1 MIDYEKIAQYEEI
14 ALAAISVGEDN
25 PEYSV
30 VENILKQYNAIWQ
43 LDDKSL
49 VELSNR
55 IYTKKSVSLD
65 EDTILTSNPNANW
78 FVDSRFERGTERF
91 DAYHKYLENVEGY
104 SLKVINSISTSMDKV
119 MNNVGDPFDKE
130 DFSKKGLVIGD
141 VQSGKTGNFI
151 ALMNK
156 AADAGYN
163 MIVVTTGTIEKLRR
177 QTQERIE
184 YGFSGISSSVKKSE
198 KRTVADFGNKEQ
210 SYFVTN
216 KDKDFSI
223 KYANPVNLGQVP
235 IVAVIKKNKTSLEN
249 LALWLENG
257 NKQDIKRFGKIEKSV
272 LFIDDEA
279 DNATINTKDADS
291 PTTINKGIRA
301 ILNLF
306 KRSSYVGFTAT
317 PFANV
322 FIDHTEEDDLFPS
335 DFIQVLKTPS
345 NYMGASTIFP
355 EKGEYHHILNTN
367 DDAETEIPI
376 VIPKERRGDFI
387 IEELPESL
395 KEAIKIFFLQNAIR
409 DLRGDK
415 KKHRSMLVNVSHLN
429 YIQQQVKELISEEV
443 FRLKTQIKNYILT
456 EQPIKVELFELFEK
470 EFPKIA
476 ESFESVQKQLS
487 ESIDAI
493 EVDVIN
499 AKNKSFNYEDY
510 PNGARIIAVGGFAL
524 SRGLTLEGLSTSYLY
539 RNTLMY
545 DTLMQMGRWF
555 GYRPN
560 YDDLIKLYMPNQS
573 IEWYSQILDATEDLK
588 KQIKRMANEHQTPKE
603 FGIYI
608 KQAEADE
615 VRLLITA
622 GNKMRNARDHEVTV
636 KISGDYRETTKLDVK
651 SVKQNR
657 QTVETWISEYQE
669 RFDETHLWKNADK
682 ELVKALLANYLYG
695 NFNKLN
701 SQVVAETLKHF
712 KTFDVKIAYTK
723 ADKPRKRAFRYNSK
737 HEVIAF
743 ANSRVG
749 SSGDGKFALTEE
761 QKESHEFKSEKDYFS
776 KFREDERNPL
786 VIIYP
791 EKLSFNKENKNS
803 DTETEK
809 FYQKNKDNIFWA
821 IALGVP
827 ELADEK
833 TISYKTKLN
842 TVMQQQMI
850 TGEQLDLFSSADE
863 TEEDLE

>member
-1 MIDYEKIAQYEEI
+1 MIDYELVNKHYETARSIIVSDNINDLNEI
-14 ALAAISVGEDN
+14 ERKLTDLNSVLFKMN
-25 PEYSV
+25 
-30 VENILKQYNAIWQ
+30 ENTLDVLIKRILQ
-43 LDDKSL
+43 
-49 VELSNR
+49 E
-55 IYTKKSVSLD
+55 TTVSLD
-65 EDTILTSNPNANW
+65 DDTILTSVSNANW

-104 SLKVINSISTSMDKV
+104 SLKVIDSISTSMDKV
-119 MNNVGDPFDKE
+119 MNNVGDPFSKE

-184 YGFSGISSSVKKSE
+184 RGFGGFSDGEFKGKRTIKNFLDKKSDLTSMMATT
-198 KRTVADFGNKEQ
+198 KTSGFKKNVAFQMGLSN
-210 SYFVTN
+210 S
-216 KDKDFSI
+216 
-223 KYANPVNLGQVP
+223 VP
-235 IVAVIKKNKTSLEN
+235 IIAVIKKNKTELESL
-249 LALWLENG
+249 AKWLKQHNG
-257 NKQDIKRFGKIEKSV
+257 IDIDRSL

-291 PTTINKGIRA
+291 PTTINKGIRT

-345 NYMGASTIFP
+345 NYMGAATIFP
-355 EKGEYHHILNTN
+355 EGREYHHILTTN

-376 VIPKERRGDFI
+376 VIPKERKNDFV

-415 KKHRSMLVNVSHLN
+415 KKHRSMLVNVSHLTK
-429 YIQQQVKELISEEV
+429 IQQQEKELISEEV
-443 FRLKTQIKNYILT
+443 FSLKTQIKNYILT
-456 EQPIKVELFELFEK
+456 EHSIKVELFELFEK
-470 EFPKIA
+470 EFSKIA
-476 ESFESVQKQLS
+476 ESFENVQKQLS
-487 ESIDAI
+487 KSVDAI

-499 AKNKSFNYEDY
+499 AQNKSFNYEDY

-573 IEWYSQILDATEDLK
+573 IDWYSQILDATEDLK

-608 KQAEADE
+608 KQAEANE

-622 GNKMRNARDHEVTV
+622 RNKMRNSRDHEVTV

-657 QTVETWISEYQE
+657 QIVEMWISENQK

-682 ELVKALLANYLYG
+682 ELVKTLLANYLYG

-712 KTFDVKIAYTK
+712 EIFDVKIAYTK
-723 ADKPRKRAFRYNSK
+723 ANKPRKRAFRYNQT
-737 HEVIAF
+737 HDVIAF

-749 SSGDGKFALTEE
+749 SLSDGSFGLTQEQRNSKKFT
-761 QKESHEFKSEKDYFS
+761 SEKDYFS
-776 KFREDERNPL
+776 KFKENERNPL

-791 EKLSFNKENKNS
+791 EQLSEGKKI
-803 DTETEK
+803 DVETGK
-809 FYQKNKDNIFWA
+809 FYRKNKDNIFWA

-827 ELADEK
+827 ELADGK

-850 TGEQLDLFSSADE
+850 TGKQLDLFSSSDE

>member
-1 MIDYEKIAQYEEI
+1 M
-14 ALAAISVGEDN
+14 N
-25 PEYSV
+25 
-30 VENILKQYNAIWQ
+30 ENTLDVLIKRILQ
-43 LDDKSL
+43 
-49 VELSNR
+49 E
-55 IYTKKSVSLD
+55 TTVSLD
-65 EDTILTSNPNANW
+65 DDTILTSVSNANW

-104 SLKVINSISTSMDKV
+104 SLKVIDSISTSMDKV
-119 MNNVGDPFDKE
+119 MNNVGDPFSKE

-184 YGFSGISSSVKKSE
+184 RGFGGFSDGEFKGKRTIKNFLDKKSDLTSMMATT
-198 KRTVADFGNKEQ
+198 KTSGFKKNVAFQMGLSN
-210 SYFVTN
+210 S
-216 KDKDFSI
+216 
-223 KYANPVNLGQVP
+223 VP
-235 IVAVIKKNKTSLEN
+235 IIAVIKKNKTELESL
-249 LALWLENG
+249 AKWLKQHNG
-257 NKQDIKRFGKIEKSV
+257 IDIDRSL

-291 PTTINKGIRA
+291 PTTINKGIRT

-345 NYMGASTIFP
+345 NYMGAATIFP
-355 EKGEYHHILNTN
+355 EGREYHHILTTN

-376 VIPKERRGDFI
+376 VIPKERKNDFV

-415 KKHRSMLVNVSHLN
+415 KKHRSMLVNVSHLTK
-429 YIQQQVKELISEEV
+429 IQQQVKELISEEV
-443 FRLKTQIKNYILT
+443 FSLKTQIKNYILT
-456 EQPIKVELFELFEK
+456 EHSIKVELFELFEK
-470 EFPKIA
+470 EFSKIA
-476 ESFESVQKQLS
+476 ESFENVQKQLS
-487 ESIDAI
+487 KSVDAI

-499 AKNKSFNYEDY
+499 AQNKSFNYEDY

-573 IEWYSQILDATEDLK
+573 IDWYSQILDATEDLK

-608 KQAEADE
+608 KQAEANE

-622 GNKMRNARDHEVTV
+622 RNKMRNSRDHEVTV

-657 QTVETWISEYQE
+657 QIVEMWISENQK

-682 ELVKALLANYLYG
+682 ELVKTLLANYLYG

-712 KTFDVKIAYTK
+712 EIFDVKIAYTK
-723 ADKPRKRAFRYNSK
+723 ANKPRKRAFRYNQT
-737 HEVIAF
+737 HDVIAF

-749 SSGDGKFALTEE
+749 SLSDGSFGLTQEQRNSKKFT
-761 QKESHEFKSEKDYFS
+761 SEKDYFS
-776 KFREDERNPL
+776 KFKENERNPL

-791 EKLSFNKENKNS
+791 EQLSEGKKI
-803 DTETEK
+803 DVETGK
-809 FYQKNKDNIFWA
+809 FYRKNKDNIFWA
-821 IALGVP
+821 IDLGVP
-827 ELADEK
+827 ELADGK

-850 TGEQLDLFSSADE
+850 TGKQLDLFSSSDE

>member
-1 MIDYEKIAQYEEI
+1 MIDYELVNKHYETARSIIVSDNINDLNEI
-14 ALAAISVGEDN
+14 ERKLTDLNSVLFKMN
-25 PEYSV
+25 
-30 VENILKQYNAIWQ
+30 ENTLDVLIKRILQ
-43 LDDKSL
+43 
-49 VELSNR
+49 E
-55 IYTKKSVSLD
+55 TTVSLD
-65 EDTILTSNPNANW
+65 DDTILTSVSNANW

-91 DAYHKYLENVEGY
+91 DAYHKYLENFEGY
-104 SLKVINSISTSMDKV
+104 SLKVIDSISTSMDKV
-119 MNNVGDPFDKE
+119 MNNVGDPFSKE

-184 YGFSGISSSVKKSE
+184 RGFGGFSDGEFKGKRTIKNFLDKKSDLTSMMATT
-198 KRTVADFGNKEQ
+198 KTSGFKKNVAFQMGLSN
-210 SYFVTN
+210 S
-216 KDKDFSI
+216 
-223 KYANPVNLGQVP
+223 VP
-235 IVAVIKKNKTSLEN
+235 IIAVIKKNKTELESL
-249 LALWLENG
+249 AKWLKQHNG
-257 NKQDIKRFGKIEKSV
+257 IDIDRSL

-291 PTTINKGIRA
+291 PTTINKGIRT

-345 NYMGASTIFP
+345 NYMGAATIFP
-355 EKGEYHHILNTN
+355 EGREYHHILTTN

-376 VIPKERRGDFI
+376 VIPKERKNDFV

-415 KKHRSMLVNVSHLN
+415 KKHRSMLVNVSHLTK
-429 YIQQQVKELISEEV
+429 IQQQVKELISEEV
-443 FRLKTQIKNYILT
+443 FSLKTQIKNYILT
-456 EQPIKVELFELFEK
+456 EHSIKVELFELFEK
-470 EFPKIA
+470 EFSKIA
-476 ESFESVQKQLS
+476 ESFENVQKQLS
-487 ESIDAI
+487 KSVDAI

-499 AKNKSFNYEDY
+499 AQNKSFNYEDY

-573 IEWYSQILDATEDLK
+573 IDWYSQILDATEDLK

-608 KQAEADE
+608 KQAEANE

-622 GNKMRNARDHEVTV
+622 RNKMRNSRDHEVTV

-657 QTVETWISEYQE
+657 QIVEMWISENQK

-682 ELVKALLANYLYG
+682 ELVKTLLANYLYG

-712 KTFDVKIAYTK
+712 EIFDVKIAYTK
-723 ADKPRKRAFRYNSK
+723 ANKPRKRAFRYNQT
-737 HEVIAF
+737 HDVIAF

-749 SSGDGKFALTEE
+749 SLSDGSFGLTQEQRNSKKFT
-761 QKESHEFKSEKDYFS
+761 SEKDYFS
-776 KFREDERNPL
+776 KFKENERNPL

-791 EKLSFNKENKNS
+791 EQLSEGKKI
-803 DTETEK
+803 DVETGK
-809 FYQKNKDNIFWA
+809 FYRKNKDNIFWA

-827 ELADEK
+827 ELADGK

-850 TGEQLDLFSSADE
+850 TGKQLDLFSSSDE

>member
-1 MIDYEKIAQYEEI
+1 MNYDKIAQFEEI
-14 ALAAISVGEDN
+14 ALAAISVGEGN
-25 PEYSV
+25 PDYSI
-30 VENILKQYNAIWQ
+30 VENILKQYNAIWK

-49 VELSNR
+49 IELSNR
-55 IYTKKSVSLD
+55 IYTIKSVSLD
-65 EDTILTSNPNANW
+65 DDTILTNNEKANW
-78 FVDSRFERGTERF
+78 FVDSRFSRGSNRF
-91 DAYHKYLENVEGY
+91 DAYQNYLEYVERY
-104 SLKVINSISTSMDKV
+104 SVKVINSISTSMDKV
-119 MNNVGDPFDKE
+119 MNNIGDPFDKE
-130 DFSKKGLVIGD
+130 DFAKKGLVIGD

-163 MIVVTTGTIEKLRR
+163 MIIVTTGTIEKLRR

-184 YGFSGISSSVKKSE
+184 YGFGGISSSENTS
-198 KRTVADFGNKEQ
+198 KRKTVADFGNKEQ
-210 SYFVTN
+210 SHFETS
-216 KDKDFSI
+216 KDKDFTI
-223 KYANPVNLGQVP
+223 KYAKPFNLGTIP
-235 IVAVIKKNKTSLEN
+235 AVAVIKKNKTSLEN
-249 LALWLENG
+249 LKKWLELG
-257 NKQDIKRFGKIEKSV
+257 NKQDFNRYGKIDKSI

-291 PTTINKGIRA
+291 PTTINRGIRA

-355 EKGEYHHILNTN
+355 KYGIYHGILKEN
-367 DDAETEIPI
+367 DDAELNIPI
-376 VIPKERRGDFI
+376 VIPKEERKSFI
-387 IEELPESL
+387 INELPSSL

-415 KKHRSMLVNVSHLN
+415 KKHRSMLVNVSYLN
-429 YIQQQVKELISEEV
+429 DIQDKVKELISEEV
-443 FRLKTQIKNYILT
+443 FLLRNQIKNYILT
-456 EQPIKVELFELFEK
+456 EHSIKEEFYVLFKK
-470 EFPKIA
+470 EFSNIL
-476 ESFESVQKQLS
+476 ESFESIRKQLF
-487 ESIDAI
+487 ESTDIID
-493 EVDVIN
+493 VDVIN
-499 AKNKSFNYEDY
+499 AKNKSFDYDNY

-560 YDDLIKLYMPNQS
+560 YNDLIKLYMPNQS
-573 IEWYSQILDATEDLK
+573 IEWYRQILDATEDLK
-588 KQIKRMANEHQTPKE
+588 NQIKRMANEHKTPKE

-622 GNKMRNARDHEVTV
+622 GNKMRNAKDHEVTV

-651 SVKQNR
+651 SVQQNR
-657 QTVETWISEYQE
+657 NIIEEWETKYKDKFISDY
-669 RFDETHLWKNADK
+669 FWKNAD
-682 ELVKALLANYLYG
+682 ETAVRDLLENYAYG
-695 NFNKLN
+695 RFNKLN
-701 SQVVAETLKHF
+701 SQVVLETLKHF
-712 KTFDVKIAYTK
+712 KTFDVKFAYTK
-723 ADKPRKRAFRYNSK
+723 SGSARTRAFRYNK
-737 HEVIAF
+737 REDVIAF

-749 SSGDGKFALTEE
+749 TVTDGGFGLTEK
-761 QKESHEFKSEKDYFS
+761 QKKSRDFKSEKDYFS
-776 KFREDERNPL
+776 EFNEAERNPL

-791 EKLSFNKENKNS
+791 EKLSFNKNNLNS
-803 DTETEK
+803 DVETES
-809 FYQKNKDNIFWA
+809 FYEKSQDEIFWA

-827 ELADEK
+827 VLTDGK

-842 TVMQQQMI
+842 TVLQQQML
-850 TGEQLDLFSSADE
+850 TGKQLDSFSLADE
-863 TEEDLE
+863 TEEDLQ

>member
-1 MIDYEKIAQYEEI
+1 MIDYELVNKHYETARSIIVSDNINDLNEI
-14 ALAAISVGEDN
+14 ERKLTDLNSVLFKMN
-25 PEYSV
+25 
-30 VENILKQYNAIWQ
+30 ENTLDVLIKRILQ
-43 LDDKSL
+43 
-49 VELSNR
+49 E
-55 IYTKKSVSLD
+55 TTVSLD
-65 EDTILTSNPNANW
+65 DDTILTSVSNANW

-104 SLKVINSISTSMDKV
+104 SLKVIDSISTSMDKV
-119 MNNVGDPFDKE
+119 MNNVGDPFSKE

-184 YGFSGISSSVKKSE
+184 RGFGGFSDGEFKGKRTIKNFLDKKSDLTSMMATT
-198 KRTVADFGNKEQ
+198 KTSGFKKNVAFQMGLSN
-210 SYFVTN
+210 S
-216 KDKDFSI
+216 
-223 KYANPVNLGQVP
+223 VP
-235 IVAVIKKNKTSLEN
+235 IIAVIKKNKTELESL
-249 LALWLENG
+249 AKWLKQHNG
-257 NKQDIKRFGKIEKSV
+257 IDIDRSL

-291 PTTINKGIRA
+291 PTTINKGIRT

-345 NYMGASTIFP
+345 NYMGAATIFP
-355 EKGEYHHILNTN
+355 EGREYHHILTTN

-376 VIPKERRGDFI
+376 VIPKERKNDFV

-415 KKHRSMLVNVSHLN
+415 KKHRSMLVNVSHLTK
-429 YIQQQVKELISEEV
+429 IQQQVKELISEEV
-443 FRLKTQIKNYILT
+443 FSLKTQIKNYILT
-456 EQPIKVELFELFEK
+456 EHSIKVELFELFEK
-470 EFPKIA
+470 EFSKIA
-476 ESFESVQKQLS
+476 ESFENVQKQLS
-487 ESIDAI
+487 KSVDAI

-499 AKNKSFNYEDY
+499 AQNKSFNYEDY

-573 IEWYSQILDATEDLK
+573 IDWYSQILDATEDLK

-608 KQAEADE
+608 KQAEANE

-622 GNKMRNARDHEVTV
+622 RNKMRNSRDHEVTV

-657 QTVETWISEYQE
+657 QIVEMWISENQK

-682 ELVKALLANYLYG
+682 ELVKTLLANYLYG

-712 KTFDVKIAYTK
+712 EIFDVKIAYTK
-723 ADKPRKRAFRYNSK
+723 ANKPRKRAFRYNQT
-737 HEVIAF
+737 HDVIAF

-749 SSGDGKFALTEE
+749 SLSDGSFGLTQEQRNSKKFT
-761 QKESHEFKSEKDYFS
+761 SEKDYFS
-776 KFREDERNPL
+776 KFKENERNPL

-791 EKLSFNKENKNS
+791 EQLSEGKKI
-803 DTETEK
+803 DVETGK
-809 FYQKNKDNIFWA
+809 FYRKNKDNIFWA

-827 ELADEK
+827 ELADGK

-850 TGEQLDLFSSADE
+850 TGKQLDLFSSSDE

>member
-1 MIDYEKIAQYEEI
+1 MIDYELVNKHYETARSIIVSDNINDLNEI
-14 ALAAISVGEDN
+14 ERKLTDLNSVLFKMN
-25 PEYSV
+25 
-30 VENILKQYNAIWQ
+30 ENTLDVLIKRILQ
-43 LDDKSL
+43 
-49 VELSNR
+49 E
-55 IYTKKSVSLD
+55 TTVSLD
-65 EDTILTSNPNANW
+65 DDTILTSVSNANW

-104 SLKVINSISTSMDKV
+104 SLKVIDSISTSMDKV
-119 MNNVGDPFDKE
+119 MNNVGDPFSKE

-184 YGFSGISSSVKKSE
+184 RGFGGFSDGEFKGKRTIKNFLDKKSDLTSMMATT
-198 KRTVADFGNKEQ
+198 KTSGFKKNVAFQMGLSN
-210 SYFVTN
+210 S
-216 KDKDFSI
+216 
-223 KYANPVNLGQVP
+223 VP
-235 IVAVIKKNKTSLEN
+235 IIAVIKKNKTELESL
-249 LALWLENG
+249 AKWLKQHNG
-257 NKQDIKRFGKIEKSV
+257 IDIDRSL

-291 PTTINKGIRA
+291 PTTINKGIRT

-345 NYMGASTIFP
+345 NYMGAATIFP
-355 EKGEYHHILNTN
+355 EGREYHHILTTN
-367 DDAETEIPI
+367 DDAETEIAI
-376 VIPKERRGDFI
+376 VIPKERKNDFV

-415 KKHRSMLVNVSHLN
+415 KKHRSMLVNVSHLTK
-429 YIQQQVKELISEEV
+429 IQQQVKELISEEV
-443 FRLKTQIKNYILT
+443 FSLKTQIKNYILT
-456 EQPIKVELFELFEK
+456 EHSIKVELFELFEK
-470 EFPKIA
+470 EFSKIA
-476 ESFESVQKQLS
+476 ESFENVQKQLS
-487 ESIDAI
+487 KSVDAI

-499 AKNKSFNYEDY
+499 AQNKSFNYEDY

-573 IEWYSQILDATEDLK
+573 IDWYSQILDATEDLK

-608 KQAEADE
+608 KQAEANE

-622 GNKMRNARDHEVTV
+622 RNKMRNSRDHEVTV

-657 QTVETWISEYQE
+657 QIVEMWISENQK

-682 ELVKALLANYLYG
+682 ELVKTLLANYLYG

-712 KTFDVKIAYTK
+712 EIFDVKIAYTK
-723 ADKPRKRAFRYNSK
+723 ANKPRKRAFRYNQT
-737 HEVIAF
+737 HDVIAF

-749 SSGDGKFALTEE
+749 SLSDGSFGLTQEQRNSKKFT
-761 QKESHEFKSEKDYFS
+761 SEKDYFS
-776 KFREDERNPL
+776 KFKENERNPL

-791 EKLSFNKENKNS
+791 EQLSEGKKI
-803 DTETEK
+803 DVETGK
-809 FYQKNKDNIFWA
+809 FYRKNKDNIFWA

-827 ELADEK
+827 ELADGK

-850 TGEQLDLFSSADE
+850 TGKQLDLFSSSDE

>member
-1 MIDYEKIAQYEEI
+1 MIDYELVNKHYETARSIIVSDNINDLNEI
-14 ALAAISVGEDN
+14 ERKLTDLNSVLFKMN
-25 PEYSV
+25 
-30 VENILKQYNAIWQ
+30 ENTLDVLIKRILQ
-43 LDDKSL
+43 
-49 VELSNR
+49 E
-55 IYTKKSVSLD
+55 TTVSLD
-65 EDTILTSNPNANW
+65 DDTILTSVSNANW

-104 SLKVINSISTSMDKV
+104 SLKVIDSISTSMDKV
-119 MNNVGDPFDKE
+119 MNNVGDPFSKE

-184 YGFSGISSSVKKSE
+184 RGFGGFSDGEFKGKRTIKNFLDKKSDLTSMMATT
-198 KRTVADFGNKEQ
+198 KTSGFKKNVAFQMGLSN
-210 SYFVTN
+210 S
-216 KDKDFSI
+216 
-223 KYANPVNLGQVP
+223 VP
-235 IVAVIKKNKTSLEN
+235 IIAVIKKNKTELESL
-249 LALWLENG
+249 AKWLKQHNG
-257 NKQDIKRFGKIEKSV
+257 IDIDRSL

-291 PTTINKGIRA
+291 PTTINKGIRT

-345 NYMGASTIFP
+345 NYMGAATIFP
-355 EKGEYHHILNTN
+355 EGREYHHILTTN

-376 VIPKERRGDFI
+376 VIPKERKNDFV

-415 KKHRSMLVNVSHLN
+415 KKHRSMLVNVSHLTK
-429 YIQQQVKELISEEV
+429 IQQQVKELISEEV
-443 FRLKTQIKNYILT
+443 FSLKTQIKNYILT
-456 EQPIKVELFELFEK
+456 EHSIKVELFELFEK
-470 EFPKIA
+470 EFSKIA
-476 ESFESVQKQLS
+476 ESFENVQKQLS
-487 ESIDAI
+487 KSVDAI

-499 AKNKSFNYEDY
+499 AQNKSFNYEDY

-573 IEWYSQILDATEDLK
+573 IDWYSQILDATEDLK

-608 KQAEADE
+608 KQAEANE

-622 GNKMRNARDHEVTV
+622 RNKMRNSRDHEVTV

-657 QTVETWISEYQE
+657 QIVEMWISENQK

-682 ELVKALLANYLYG
+682 ELVKTLLANYLYG

-712 KTFDVKIAYTK
+712 EIFDVKIAYTK
-723 ADKPRKRAFRYNSK
+723 ANKPRKRAFRYNQT
-737 HEVIAF
+737 HDVIAF

-749 SSGDGKFALTEE
+749 SLSNGSFGLTQEQRNSKKFT
-761 QKESHEFKSEKDYFS
+761 SEKDYFS
-776 KFREDERNPL
+776 KFKENERNPL

-791 EKLSFNKENKNS
+791 EQLSEGKKI
-803 DTETEK
+803 DVETGK
-809 FYQKNKDNIFWA
+809 FYRKNKDNIFWA

-827 ELADEK
+827 ELADGK

-850 TGEQLDLFSSADE
+850 TGKQLDLFSSSDE

>member
-1 MIDYEKIAQYEEI
+1 MIDYELVNKHYETARSIIVSDNINDLNEI
-14 ALAAISVGEDN
+14 ERKLTDLNSVLFKMN
-25 PEYSV
+25 
-30 VENILKQYNAIWQ
+30 ENTLDVLIKRILQ
-43 LDDKSL
+43 
-49 VELSNR
+49 E
-55 IYTKKSVSLD
+55 TTVSLD
-65 EDTILTSNPNANW
+65 DDTILTSVSNANW

-104 SLKVINSISTSMDKV
+104 SLKVIDSISTSMDKV
-119 MNNVGDPFDKE
+119 MNNVGDPFSKE

-156 AADAGYN
+156 AADTGYN

-184 YGFSGISSSVKKSE
+184 RGFGGFSDGEFKGKRTIKNFLDKKSDLTSMMATT
-198 KRTVADFGNKEQ
+198 KTSGFKKNVAFQMGLSN
-210 SYFVTN
+210 S
-216 KDKDFSI
+216 
-223 KYANPVNLGQVP
+223 VP
-235 IVAVIKKNKTSLEN
+235 IIAVIKKNKTELESL
-249 LALWLENG
+249 AKWLKQHNG
-257 NKQDIKRFGKIEKSV
+257 IDIDRSL

-291 PTTINKGIRA
+291 PTTINKGIRT

-345 NYMGASTIFP
+345 NYMGAATIFP
-355 EKGEYHHILNTN
+355 EGREYHHILTTN

-376 VIPKERRGDFI
+376 VIPKERKNDFV

-415 KKHRSMLVNVSHLN
+415 KKHRSMLVNVSHLTK
-429 YIQQQVKELISEEV
+429 IQQQVKELISEEV
-443 FRLKTQIKNYILT
+443 FSLKTQIKNYILT
-456 EQPIKVELFELFEK
+456 EHSIKVELFELFEK
-470 EFPKIA
+470 EFSKIA
-476 ESFESVQKQLS
+476 ESFENVQKQLS
-487 ESIDAI
+487 KSVDAI

-499 AKNKSFNYEDY
+499 AQNKSFNYEDY

-573 IEWYSQILDATEDLK
+573 IDWYSQILDATEDLK

-608 KQAEADE
+608 KQAEANE

-622 GNKMRNARDHEVTV
+622 RNKMRNSRDHEVTV

-657 QTVETWISEYQE
+657 QIVEMWISENQK

-682 ELVKALLANYLYG
+682 ELVKTLLANYLYG

-712 KTFDVKIAYTK
+712 EIFDVKIAYTK
-723 ADKPRKRAFRYNSK
+723 ANKPRKRAFRYNQT
-737 HEVIAF
+737 HDVIAF

-749 SSGDGKFALTEE
+749 SLSDGSFGLTQEQRNSKKFT
-761 QKESHEFKSEKDYFS
+761 SEKDYFS
-776 KFREDERNPL
+776 KFKENERNPL

-791 EKLSFNKENKNS
+791 EQLSEGKKI
-803 DTETEK
+803 DVETGK
-809 FYQKNKDNIFWA
+809 FYRKNKDNIFWA

-827 ELADEK
+827 ELADGK

-850 TGEQLDLFSSADE
+850 TGKQLDLFSSSDE

>member
-1 MIDYEKIAQYEEI
+1 MIDYELVNKHYETARSIIVSDNINDLNEI
-14 ALAAISVGEDN
+14 ERKLTDLNSVLFKMN
-25 PEYSV
+25 
-30 VENILKQYNAIWQ
+30 ENTLDVLIKRILQ
-43 LDDKSL
+43 
-49 VELSNR
+49 E
-55 IYTKKSVSLD
+55 TTVSLD
-65 EDTILTSNPNANW
+65 DDTILTSVSNANW

-91 DAYHKYLENVEGY
+91 DVYHKYLENVEGY
-104 SLKVINSISTSMDKV
+104 SLKVIDSISTSMDKV
-119 MNNVGDPFDKE
+119 MNNVGDPFSKE

-184 YGFSGISSSVKKSE
+184 RGFGGFSDGEFKGKRTIKNFLDKKSDLTSMMATT
-198 KRTVADFGNKEQ
+198 KTSGFKKNVAFQMGLSN
-210 SYFVTN
+210 S
-216 KDKDFSI
+216 
-223 KYANPVNLGQVP
+223 VP
-235 IVAVIKKNKTSLEN
+235 IIAVIKKNKTELESL
-249 LALWLENG
+249 AKWLKQHNG
-257 NKQDIKRFGKIEKSV
+257 IDIDRSL

-291 PTTINKGIRA
+291 PTTINKGIRT

-345 NYMGASTIFP
+345 NYMGAATIFP
-355 EKGEYHHILNTN
+355 EGREYHHILTTN

-376 VIPKERRGDFI
+376 VIPKERKNDFV

-415 KKHRSMLVNVSHLN
+415 KKHRSMLVNVSHLTK
-429 YIQQQVKELISEEV
+429 IQQQVKELISEEV
-443 FRLKTQIKNYILT
+443 FSLKTQIKNYILT
-456 EQPIKVELFELFEK
+456 EHSIKVELFELFEK
-470 EFPKIA
+470 EFSKIA
-476 ESFESVQKQLS
+476 ESFENVQKQLS
-487 ESIDAI
+487 KSVDAI

-499 AKNKSFNYEDY
+499 AQNKSFNYEDY

-573 IEWYSQILDATEDLK
+573 IDWYSQILDATEDLK

-608 KQAEADE
+608 KQAEANE

-622 GNKMRNARDHEVTV
+622 RNKMRNSRDHEVTV

-657 QTVETWISEYQE
+657 QIVEMWISENQK

-682 ELVKALLANYLYG
+682 ELVKTLLANYLYG

-712 KTFDVKIAYTK
+712 EIFDVKIAYTK
-723 ADKPRKRAFRYNSK
+723 ANKPRKRAFRYNQT
-737 HEVIAF
+737 HDVIAF

-749 SSGDGKFALTEE
+749 SLSDGSFGLTQEQRNSKKFT
-761 QKESHEFKSEKDYFS
+761 SEKDYFS
-776 KFREDERNPL
+776 KFKENERNPL

-791 EKLSFNKENKNS
+791 EQLSEGKKI
-803 DTETEK
+803 DVETGK
-809 FYQKNKDNIFWA
+809 FYRKNKDNIFWA

-827 ELADEK
+827 ELADGK

-850 TGEQLDLFSSADE
+850 TGKQLDLFSSSDE

>member
-1 MIDYEKIAQYEEI
+1 MIDYELVNKHYETARSVIVSDNINDLNEI
-14 ALAAISVGEDN
+14 ERKLTDLNSVLFKMN
-25 PEYSV
+25 
-30 VENILKQYNAIWQ
+30 ENTLDVLIKRILQ
-43 LDDKSL
+43 
-49 VELSNR
+49 E
-55 IYTKKSVSLD
+55 TTVSLD
-65 EDTILTSNPNANW
+65 DDTILTSVSNANW

-104 SLKVINSISTSMDKV
+104 SLKVIDSISTSMDKV
-119 MNNVGDPFDKE
+119 MNNVGDPFSKE

-184 YGFSGISSSVKKSE
+184 RGFGGFSDGEFKGKRTIKNFLDKKSDLTSMMATT
-198 KRTVADFGNKEQ
+198 KTSGFKKNVAFQMGLSN
-210 SYFVTN
+210 S
-216 KDKDFSI
+216 
-223 KYANPVNLGQVP
+223 VP
-235 IVAVIKKNKTSLEN
+235 IIAVIKKNKTELESL
-249 LALWLENG
+249 AKWLKQHNG
-257 NKQDIKRFGKIEKSV
+257 IDIDRSL

-291 PTTINKGIRA
+291 PTTINKGIRT

-345 NYMGASTIFP
+345 NYMGAATIFP
-355 EKGEYHHILNTN
+355 EGREYHHILTTN

-376 VIPKERRGDFI
+376 VIPKERKNDFV

-415 KKHRSMLVNVSHLN
+415 KKHRSMLVNVSHLTK
-429 YIQQQVKELISEEV
+429 IQQQVKELISEEV
-443 FRLKTQIKNYILT
+443 FSLKTQIKNYILT
-456 EQPIKVELFELFEK
+456 EHSIKVELFELFEK
-470 EFPKIA
+470 EFSKIA
-476 ESFESVQKQLS
+476 ESFENVQKQLS
-487 ESIDAI
+487 KSVDAI

-499 AKNKSFNYEDY
+499 AQNKSFNYEDY

-573 IEWYSQILDATEDLK
+573 IDWYSQILDATEDLK

-608 KQAEADE
+608 KQAEANE

-622 GNKMRNARDHEVTV
+622 RNKMRNSRDHEVTV

-657 QTVETWISEYQE
+657 QIVEMWISENQK

-682 ELVKALLANYLYG
+682 ELVKTLLANYLYG

-712 KTFDVKIAYTK
+712 EIFDVKIAYTK
-723 ADKPRKRAFRYNSK
+723 ANKPRKRAFRYNQT
-737 HEVIAF
+737 HDVIAF

-749 SSGDGKFALTEE
+749 SLSDGSFGLTQEQRNSKKFT
-761 QKESHEFKSEKDYFS
+761 SEKDYFS
-776 KFREDERNPL
+776 KFKENERNPL

-791 EKLSFNKENKNS
+791 EQLSEGKKI
-803 DTETEK
+803 DVETGK
-809 FYQKNKDNIFWA
+809 FYRKNKDNIFWA

-827 ELADEK
+827 ELADGK

-850 TGEQLDLFSSADE
+850 TGKQLDLFSSSDE

>member
-1 MIDYEKIAQYEEI
+1 MIDYELVNKHYEPARSIIVSDNINDLNEI
-14 ALAAISVGEDN
+14 ERKLTDLNSVLFKMN
-25 PEYSV
+25 
-30 VENILKQYNAIWQ
+30 ENTLDVLIKRILQ
-43 LDDKSL
+43 
-49 VELSNR
+49 E
-55 IYTKKSVSLD
+55 TTVSLD
-65 EDTILTSNPNANW
+65 DDTILTSVSNANW

-104 SLKVINSISTSMDKV
+104 SLKVIDSISTSMDKV
-119 MNNVGDPFDKE
+119 MNNVGDPFSKE

-184 YGFSGISSSVKKSE
+184 RGFGGFSDGEFKGKRTIKNFLDKKSDLTSMMATT
-198 KRTVADFGNKEQ
+198 KTSGFKKNVAFQMGLSN
-210 SYFVTN
+210 S
-216 KDKDFSI
+216 
-223 KYANPVNLGQVP
+223 VP
-235 IVAVIKKNKTSLEN
+235 IIAVIKKNKTELESL
-249 LALWLENG
+249 AKWLKQHNG
-257 NKQDIKRFGKIEKSV
+257 IDIDRSL

-291 PTTINKGIRA
+291 PTTINKGIRT

-345 NYMGASTIFP
+345 NYMGAATIFP
-355 EKGEYHHILNTN
+355 EGREYHHILTTN

-376 VIPKERRGDFI
+376 VIPKERKNDFV

-415 KKHRSMLVNVSHLN
+415 KKHRSMLVNVSHLTK
-429 YIQQQVKELISEEV
+429 IQQQVKELISEEV
-443 FRLKTQIKNYILT
+443 FSLKTQIKNYILT
-456 EQPIKVELFELFEK
+456 EHSIKVELFELFEK
-470 EFPKIA
+470 EFSKIA
-476 ESFESVQKQLS
+476 ESFENVQKQLS
-487 ESIDAI
+487 KSVDAI

-499 AKNKSFNYEDY
+499 AQNKSFNYEDY

-573 IEWYSQILDATEDLK
+573 IDWYSQILDATEDLK

-608 KQAEADE
+608 KQAEANE

-622 GNKMRNARDHEVTV
+622 RNKMRNSRDHEVTV

-657 QTVETWISEYQE
+657 QIVEMWISENQK

-682 ELVKALLANYLYG
+682 ELVKTLLANYLYG

-712 KTFDVKIAYTK
+712 EIFDVKIAYTK
-723 ADKPRKRAFRYNSK
+723 ANKPRKRAFRYNQT
-737 HEVIAF
+737 HDVIAF

-749 SSGDGKFALTEE
+749 SLSDGSFGLTQEQRNSKKFT
-761 QKESHEFKSEKDYFS
+761 SEKDYFS
-776 KFREDERNPL
+776 KFKENERNPL

-791 EKLSFNKENKNS
+791 EQLSEGKKI
-803 DTETEK
+803 DVETGK
-809 FYQKNKDNIFWA
+809 FYRKNKDNIFWA

-827 ELADEK
+827 ELADGK

-850 TGEQLDLFSSADE
+850 TGKQLDLFSSSDE

>member
-1 MIDYEKIAQYEEI
+1 MIDYELVNKHYETARSIIVSDNINDLNEI
-14 ALAAISVGEDN
+14 ERKLTDLNSVLFKMN
-25 PEYSV
+25 
-30 VENILKQYNAIWQ
+30 ENT
-43 LDDKSL
+43 LDVLIKRFL
-49 VELSNR
+49 QE
-55 IYTKKSVSLD
+55 TTVSLD
-65 EDTILTSNPNANW
+65 DDTILTSVSNANW

-104 SLKVINSISTSMDKV
+104 SLKVIDSISTSMDKV
-119 MNNVGDPFDKE
+119 MNNVGDPFSKE

-184 YGFSGISSSVKKSE
+184 RGFGGFSDGEFKGKRTIKNFLDKKSDLTSMMATT
-198 KRTVADFGNKEQ
+198 KTSGFKKNVAFQMGLSN
-210 SYFVTN
+210 S
-216 KDKDFSI
+216 
-223 KYANPVNLGQVP
+223 VP
-235 IVAVIKKNKTSLEN
+235 IIAVIKKNKTELESL
-249 LALWLENG
+249 AKWLKQHNG
-257 NKQDIKRFGKIEKSV
+257 IDIDRSL

-291 PTTINKGIRA
+291 PTTINKGIRT

-345 NYMGASTIFP
+345 NYMGAATIFP
-355 EKGEYHHILNTN
+355 EGREYHHILTTN

-376 VIPKERRGDFI
+376 VIPKERKNDFV

-415 KKHRSMLVNVSHLN
+415 KKHRSMLVNVSHLTK
-429 YIQQQVKELISEEV
+429 IQQQVKELISEEV
-443 FRLKTQIKNYILT
+443 FSLKTQIKNYILT
-456 EQPIKVELFELFEK
+456 EHSIKVELFELFEK
-470 EFPKIA
+470 EFSKIA
-476 ESFESVQKQLS
+476 ESFENVQKQLS
-487 ESIDAI
+487 KSVDAI

-499 AKNKSFNYEDY
+499 AQNKSFNYEDY

-573 IEWYSQILDATEDLK
+573 IDWYSQILDATEDLK

-608 KQAEADE
+608 KQAEANE

-622 GNKMRNARDHEVTV
+622 RNKMRNSRDHEVTV

-657 QTVETWISEYQE
+657 QIVEMWISENQK

-682 ELVKALLANYLYG
+682 ELVKTLLANYLYG

-712 KTFDVKIAYTK
+712 EIFDVKIAYTK
-723 ADKPRKRAFRYNSK
+723 ANKPRKRAFRYNQT
-737 HEVIAF
+737 HDVIAF

-749 SSGDGKFALTEE
+749 SLSDGSFGLTQEQRNSKKFT
-761 QKESHEFKSEKDYFS
+761 SEKDYFS
-776 KFREDERNPL
+776 KFKENERNPL

-791 EKLSFNKENKNS
+791 EQLSEGKKI
-803 DTETEK
+803 DVETGK
-809 FYQKNKDNIFWA
+809 FYRKNKDNIFWA

-827 ELADEK
+827 ELADGK

-850 TGEQLDLFSSADE
+850 TGKQLDLFSSSDE